1 MSKNRGRDKVKVKKP
16 GVQRIERFA
25 DPPKMGTES
34 LGPGHYSDVDKQYE
48 AIKKRKPGSKT
59 HISFGKSTGRK
70 EAFGPFGEKPDVV
83 IDEDRKLELDY
94 GLGGDG
100 EIIDLEPPTNRP
112 NQKDNQKSFTWSKL
126 PRNLVGNNE
135 AKTSDT
141 NKLILDPNMDW
152 GKKGRDVNKPTTKLK
167 YEPFS
172 KQTGRP
178 AYSRREGGS
187 DGTERYGDGYDMDYG
202 DEGDIVDIDPRLTPV
217 EKRVKTATIS
227 SRPRW
232 KTETSSKDIYD
243 RGSEDGQNLILSP
256 KEDPAKARTDRHTV
270 DFTKQQ
276 PRWATDDLDFDA
288 DDDMAFAPTDNAKN
302 VVYDTERGREAL
314 QGDISRG
321 SVGVTWS
328 KQKPRFTPKQKR
340 DFLMDE
346 YASDSP
352 KLILS
357 PKEHA
362 QSTVKPVQR
371 GVAMS
376 RSRPRWNIEEKLDA
390 FELPKDG
397 EGLILKPASER
408 EAFQQPRV
416 QSATSLEKS
425 QPRWSAVTR
434 RNSANEIDHSDIRD
448 GEALILEPSRKAV
461 EKKEAP
467 TVEMDRQ
474 RGRNE
479 PANVGG
485 ERVDTSDLVYSP
497 NVDFGRRNTKPMVR
511 SVREVERQRRK
522 DLENKIKATEGLSS
536 KEKKKMR
543 MNLKQ
548 TFLKENLMQKL
559 REPWSKAPIS
569 KASDTN
575 LKAKKDDIYGLNLG
589 MEELILSPNTAKEK
603 LNAKTKRGIDMLKQ
617 GMSRSEEGVKKYD
630 DSMDRIPMSVKIDDK
645 AYVNEKPKTPKIKE
659 KFMMKEDLTG
669 KIAPPK
675 STFAR
680 KVSSSQKP
688 PKVAGKLKMGKKL
701 SKTLIGGI
709 RKLKK
714 KKAGEK
720 LSKTIAPV
728 QKTKAEIIREQM
740 LSLQFE
746 NDDDD
751 WE

>member
-1 MSKNRGRDKVKVKKP
+1 
-16 GVQRIERFA
+16 
-25 DPPKMGTES
+25 
-34 LGPGHYSDVDKQYE
+34 
-48 AIKKRKPGSKT
+48 
-59 HISFGKSTGRK
+59 
-70 EAFGPFGEKPDVV
+70 
-83 IDEDRKLELDY
+83 
-94 GLGGDG
+94 
-100 EIIDLEPPTNRP
+100 
-112 NQKDNQKSFTWSKL
+112 
-126 PRNLVGNNE
+126 
-135 AKTSDT
+135 
-141 NKLILDPNMDW
+141 
-152 GKKGRDVNKPTTKLK
+152 
-167 YEPFS
+167 
-172 KQTGRP
+172 
-178 AYSRREGGS
+178 
-187 DGTERYGDGYDMDYG
+187 MDYG

-217 EKRVKTATIS
+217 EKRVKTAKIS

-232 KTETSSKDIYD
+232 KTETSSNDIYD

-270 DFTKQQ
+270 DLTKQQ

-302 VVYDTERGREAL
+302 VVYDIERGREAL

-328 KQKPRFTPKQKR
+328 MQKPRFTPKQKR

-376 RSRPRWNIEEKLDA
+376 RSRPRWIIEEKLDA

-434 RNSANEIDHSDIRD
+434 RNSATEIDHSDIRD
-448 GEALILEPSRKAV
+448 GEALILEPSRSAV

-511 SVREVERQRRK
+511 SVREVERQR
-522 DLENKIKATEGLSS
+522 
-536 KEKKKMR
+536 KK
-543 MNLKQ
+543 
-548 TFLKENLMQKL
+548 T
-559 REPWSKAPIS
+559 
-569 KASDTN
+569 
-575 LKAKKDDIYGLNLG
+575 
-589 MEELILSPNTAKEK
+589 
-603 LNAKTKRGIDMLKQ
+603 
-617 GMSRSEEGVKKYD
+617 
-630 DSMDRIPMSVKIDDK
+630 
-645 AYVNEKPKTPKIKE
+645 
-659 KFMMKEDLTG
+659 
-669 KIAPPK
+669 
-675 STFAR
+675 
-680 KVSSSQKP
+680 
-688 PKVAGKLKMGKKL
+688 
-701 SKTLIGGI
+701 
-709 RKLKK
+709 
-714 KKAGEK
+714 
-720 LSKTIAPV
+720 
-728 QKTKAEIIREQM
+728 
-740 LSLQFE
+740 
-746 NDDDD
+746 
-751 WE
+751 